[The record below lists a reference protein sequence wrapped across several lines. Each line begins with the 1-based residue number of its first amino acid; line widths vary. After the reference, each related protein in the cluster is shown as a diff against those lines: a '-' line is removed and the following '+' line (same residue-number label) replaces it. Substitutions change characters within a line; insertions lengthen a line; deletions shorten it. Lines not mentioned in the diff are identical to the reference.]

1 MSDDQ
6 NSFAGLKEKLSAL
19 VKRQESFQNEI
30 EELRKEIEAL
40 ASAETL
46 PLVEAKAPE
55 NAVFTSEKS
64 DLEMSSGLKVDSAPV
79 VETPVTRVEEAF
91 SSKEVPDLWKEA
103 TGSAFSKGGK
113 KLNGRSNLEKFIG
126 ENLIS
131 KIGIVILI
139 IGVGIG
145 AKYAIDH
152 DLISPLT
159 RIILGYIVGLGL
171 LGFAIRLKKQYTNFS
186 AVLFSGSMAIM
197 YFITFAAYSF
207 FELFPAVVAFT
218 LMVLFTL
225 VAVGAAIW
233 YDRQVIAHIG
243 LVGAYAV
250 PFLLSDGSGR
260 VVILYT
266 YMAIIN
272 AGILAISLRKYWK
285 PLYYSSFLITWII
298 VVSWFATQYKDAE
311 HFGLSWVFISIFFV
325 TFYIIFL
332 AYKLQKK
339 EKFRIDDILLL
350 LINSSV
356 FYGLGYALLHGHLGG
371 EKLQG
376 LFTLGNGLIHL
387 LVCILIYKV
396 REPDKNIF
404 YFTAGLFVAFLTI
417 SIPVELNGSWISMLW
432 SVEAAVLFRIGRKTN
447 APAFEMLSYALMV
460 LAFFGLIVNWPE
472 VYHTYGEWPSDVKL
486 IPLFNAGF
494 LTSIIFIVSFGY
506 INILNSGRQLQASTS
521 PWPGLNRVMDFIIP
535 GMLLIALYFMFY
547 LEIETFWKQFSVN
560 SMVKVPGI
568 DDPVLNENVVQY
580 KTISL
585 LVYSLLFLS
594 ALSLVNLYR
603 LKKSVL
609 ALVNLGFSIAA
620 VGLFLTVGLIAFG
633 TLRESYISQEHA
645 DYFYRGFML
654 VGLRYVCFGF
664 LALQLYSV
672 YRYVK
677 AEFVGTDLKI
687 EFDVFFHIILLT
699 VLSNELINWM
709 DLSGTEGSFKLG
721 LSILFGLYSVFL
733 IILGIWKKKLHLR
746 ISAIVLFSLTLL
758 KLFFYDLSSLSTI
771 GKTIVFIVLGVLLLV
786 ISFLYTKY
794 RKVLFGDHEEIE

>member
-1 MSDDQ
+1 MSNNPDTYTALQ
-6 NSFAGLKEKLSAL
+6 EKLAEL
-19 VKRQESFQNEI
+19 LKRQDAFRNDI
-30 EELRKEIEAL
+30 DALRLEIEAL
-40 ASAETL
+40 
-46 PLVEAKAPE
+46 K
-55 NAVFTSEKS
+55 SEKS
-64 DLEMSSGLKVDSAPV
+64 FAVSAD
-79 VETPVTRVEEAF
+79 
-91 SSKEVPDLWKEA
+91 EVPSLPSREAPEIMTSPVAKPLPVKDEIVAEGEPSLWKEA
-103 TGSAFSKGGK
+103 I
-113 KLNGRSNLEKFIG
+113 GRTEPVNAEPAPFKRNLEKFIG

-152 DLISPLT
+152 QLISPLT
-159 RIILGYIVGLGL
+159 RIILGYFVGLGL
-171 LGFAIRLKKQYTNFS
+171 LGFAIRLKKQYKNFS

-207 FELFPAVVAFT
+207 FDLFPAVIAFA

-225 VAVGAAIW
+225 VTVGAAIL

-260 VVILYT
+260 VVILFT

-272 AGILAISLRKYWK
+272 AGILVIALKKYWK

-298 VVSWFATQYKDAE
+298 VVSWFVTQYKDVE
-311 HFGLSWVFISIFFV
+311 HFSISWVFIIIFFV

-332 AYKLQKK
+332 AYKLQKR

-356 FYGLGYALLHGHLGG
+356 FFGLGYALLNGHLGG
-371 EKLQG
+371 EKLLG
-376 LFTLGNGLIHL
+376 LYTLGNGLIHL
-387 LVCILIYKV
+387 TICILIYNLKV
-396 REPDKNIF
+396 PDRNLF
-404 YFTAGLFVAFLTI
+404 NFTAGLFVAFLTI
-417 SIPVELNGSWISMLW
+417 SIPVELSGNWISILW
-432 SVEAAVLFRIGRKTN
+432 SVEAAILFRIGRKTN
-447 APAFEMLSYALMV
+447 APAFEMLSYALMI
-460 LAFFGLIVNWPE
+460 LAFFGLTINWTDA
-472 VYHTYGEWPSDVKL
+472 YHTYGDWPEHIRL
-486 IPLFNAGF
+486 FPLFNAGF
-494 LTSIIFIVSFGY
+494 LTSLIFIVSFGY
-506 INILNSGRQLQASTS
+506 INILNSGRQLQASAS

-535 GMLLIALYFMFY
+535 GVLLIVLYFMFY
-547 LEIETFWKQFSVN
+547 MEIEVFWKQFSAS
-560 SMVKVPGI
+560 SMVKAPGV
-568 DDPVLNENVVQY
+568 DDPIFNENIVQY

-585 LVYSLLFLS
+585 LAYSLFFLS
-594 ALSLVNLYR
+594 VLSFVNIYR

-609 ALVNLGFSIAA
+609 ALVNLGFSLAA
-620 VGLFLTVGLIAFG
+620 VGLFLTVGLFALG
-633 TLRESYISQEHA
+633 TLRESYLSGEQSE
-645 DYFYRGFML
+645 YFYRGFML
-654 VGLRYVCFGF
+654 VGMRYICFGF
-664 LALQLYSV
+664 LALMMYAD

-677 AEFVGTDLKI
+677 EDFHGTDLGI
-687 EFDVFFHIILLT
+687 EFDIFFHITLLT

-709 DLSGTEGSFKLG
+709 DLSGTEGSFKLA

-771 GKTIVFIVLGVLLLV
+771 GKTIVFMVLGVLLLV

-794 RKVLFGDHEEIE
+794 RHVIFEDKKDE

>member
-6 NSFAGLKEKLSAL
+6 NIFAGLQEKLSAL
-19 VKRQESFQNEI
+19 IKRQDSFQIEI
-30 EELRKEIEAL
+30 EELRKEIETL
-40 ASAETL
+40 ASAESLTV
-46 PLVEAKAPE
+46 VETKAPE
-55 NAVFTSEKS
+55 KAVLSSEKT
-64 DLEMSSGLKVDSAPV
+64 DLEMPFGTQVDSAPV
-79 VETPVTRVEEAF
+79 VETPNVLTEEPL
-91 SSKEVPDLWKEA
+91 SSKELPDLWNAAIGKN
-103 TGSAFSKGGK
+103 FSKGEQSFK
-113 KLNGRSNLEKFIG
+113 GRSNLEKFIG

-152 DLISPLT
+152 QLISPLT
-159 RIILGYIVGLGL
+159 RIILGYLVGLGL
-171 LGFAIRLKKQYTNFS
+171 LGFAIRLKKQYENVS

-207 FELFPAVVAFT
+207 FDLFPAAATFT

-225 VAVGAAIW
+225 VAVGAAML

-272 AGILAISLRKYWK
+272 AGILVIALRKYWK

-298 VVSWFATQYKDAE
+298 FVSWFVTQYKDAG
-311 HFGLSWVFISIFFV
+311 HFTLSWVFISIFFV

-332 AYKLQKK
+332 AYKLQKR

-356 FYGLGYALLHGHLGG
+356 FYGLGYALLNGHLGA
-371 EKLQG
+371 EKLLG
-376 LFTLGNGLIHL
+376 LYTLGNGLLHL
-387 LVCILIYKV
+387 MVCILIYNVKEHD
-396 REPDKNIF
+396 RNLF
-404 YFTAGLFVAFLTI
+404 NFTAGLFVAFLTI
-417 SIPVELNGSWISMLW
+417 SIPVELSGNWISMLW

-447 APAFEMLSYALMV
+447 APAFEMFSYVLMV
-460 LAFFGLIVNWPE
+460 LAFFGLTLNWTDA
-472 VYHTYGEWPSDVKL
+472 YYTHGDWPGHIRL
-486 IPLFNAGF
+486 IPMFNAGF
-494 LTSIIFIVSFGY
+494 LTSLVFIVSFGY
-506 INILNSGRQLQASTS
+506 INVLNEGRKFQPSSS

-535 GMLLIALYFMFY
+535 GMLLIVLYFMFY
-547 LEIETFWKQFSVN
+547 MEIEAFWRQYSEN
-560 SMVKVPGI
+560 TMVRVPGV
-568 DDPVLNENVVQY
+568 DDPVLNENTVPY
-580 KTISL
+580 KTMSL
-585 LVYSLLFLS
+585 LIYSLFFLS
-594 ALSLVNLYR
+594 VLSFVNILR

-609 ALVNLGFSIAA
+609 GLVNIGFSLAA
-620 VGLFLTVGLIAFG
+620 VGLLLTLGLISLG
-633 TLRESYISQEHA
+633 TLRESYLSGEQSE
-645 DYFYRGFML
+645 YFYSGFML
-654 VGLRYVCFGF
+654 IGIRYICFGF
-664 LALQLYSV
+664 LALILFTV
-672 YRYVK
+672 RRYVK
-677 AEFVGTDLKI
+677 ADFLGTDLRL
-687 EFDVFFHIILLT
+687 EFDIFFHITLLT

-758 KLFFYDLSSLSTI
+758 KLFLYDLSSLSTI
-771 GKTIVFIVLGVLLLV
+771 GKTIVFLVLGVLLLV

-794 RKVLFGDHEEIE
+794 RHVIFEERKDE